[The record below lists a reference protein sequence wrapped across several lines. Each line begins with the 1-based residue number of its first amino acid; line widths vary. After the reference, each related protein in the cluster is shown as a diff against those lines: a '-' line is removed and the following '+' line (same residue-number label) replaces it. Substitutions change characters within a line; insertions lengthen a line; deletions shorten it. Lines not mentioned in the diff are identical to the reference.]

1 MHSEPKVS
9 ISWLGAAALTLAL
22 VVCACGGQGSGSSST
37 TTGVRI
43 SGQTTQLAG
52 SCPDMSFKLGSKRIA
67 TDSRSAFLD
76 SDCSELREGAELE
89 TEGQWR
95 DDGSL
100 LARRVRPQRQPP
112 EVELRGA
119 IAQLTGSCPNVSF
132 AVGTERLVTDTNT
145 RFKDVSCGSIRNG
158 QSVEVHGTRRA
169 DASILARDME
179 PSVEPEHIDV
189 LGALRNLGGSC
200 PSLSFSLG
208 SDVIV
213 TSAATQF
220 KTLPCSALSEG
231 RFVEAEGTRQ
241 PDGRI
246 LAEKVAAEDAAE
258 AEVEFTGSLSGLAG
272 TCPNL
277 TFSVRSQSVR
287 TNGSTRFENIACT
300 GLRNGV
306 AIEVKGV
313 AQPDRSVLAARIKP
327 QR

>member
-1 MHSEPKVS
+1 M
-9 ISWLGAAALTLAL
+9 TF
-22 VVCACGGQGSGSSST
+22 T
-37 TTGVRI
+37 
-43 SGQTTQLAG
+43 
-52 SCPDMSFKLGSKRIA
+52 LGSKRIA

-89 TEGQWR
+89 TEGGWR

-119 IAQLTGSCPNVSF
+119 IAQLTGSCPNLSF
-132 AVGTERLVTDTNT
+132 AVGAQRLVTDTST

-158 QSVEVHGTRRA
+158 QSLEVHGTRRA
-169 DASILARDME
+169 DGTILARDLE
-179 PSVEPEHIDV
+179 PSIEPERIEV

-200 PSLSFSLG
+200 PSLTFSLG

-213 TSAATQF
+213 TSAATEF
-220 KTLPCSALSEG
+220 KTLPCGALSEG

-241 PDGRI
+241 SDGRI
-246 LAEKVAAEDAAE
+246 LARQVEAEDATE
-258 AEVEFTGSLSGLAG
+258 AEVEITGSLSALAG

-287 TNGSTRFENIACT
+287 TNGSTRFENISCP
-300 GLRNGV
+300 GLRNGM
-306 AIEVKGV
+306 AIEVKGS
-313 AQPDRSVLAARIKP
+313 AQTDRSVLATRVRP
-327 QR
+327 ER